1 MSWIIL
7 SDIATTIVVGV
18 ALGKPGALQA
28 WLGFGQFTKNFFE
41 LTKIAKL
48 AWLSGHETEP
58 FCWAETG

>member
-28 WLGFGQFTKNFFE
+28 WLGFGQFAKNFFE

-48 AWLSGHETEP
+48 A
-58 FCWAETG
+58 